1 MADSLHQMTAE
12 YVPAQDRILF
22 RVNTQEKLEYRVWL
36 TRRLV
41 RNLWGVAVKSFAAK
55 PEVSEQPRP
64 QVKQAMMSMQ
74 HQQAV
79 QSSNFKQKHATDTKP
94 APDAETPL
102 LAIATQITQI
112 NKTTIRLTFV
122 TAERK
127 AVNLHL
133 TEDMLHAVCYI
144 MQTAADRA
152 GWDLKL
158 SVGDAAAVPQI
169 EAGQVH

>member
-36 TRRLV
+36 TRRVV
-41 RNLWGVAVKSFAAK
+41 RNLWGAAVKSFEAK
-55 PEVSEQPRP
+55 PEVTEQPRP
-64 QVKQAMMSMQ
+64 QVKKAMMSMQ

-94 APDAETPL
+94 APEANTPL
-102 LAIATQITQI
+102 LAVATQITPI
-112 NKTTIRLTFV
+112 NDKTLRLTFL

-133 TEDMLHAVCYI
+133 TEDMLHAVCHI
-144 MQTAADRA
+144 MQTASDRA
-152 GWDLKL
+152 GWDLQL
-158 SVGDAAAVPQI
+158 SVGDATTVPRT

>member
-22 RVNTQEKLEYRVWL
+22 RVNTQDKLEYRVWL

-41 RNLWGVAVKSFAAK
+41 RNLWGVAVKSFEAK
-55 PEVSEQPRP
+55 PEVTEQARP

-79 QSSNFKQKHATDTKP
+79 QSSNFKQKHDTDTMP
-94 APDAETPL
+94 APESETPL
-102 LAIATQITQI
+102 LAVATQITQV
-112 NKTTIRLTFV
+112 NDTTIRLTFV

-127 AVNLHL
+127 AVNLQL
-133 TEDMLHAVCYI
+133 NEDMLHAVCHI
-144 MQTAADRA
+144 MQAAADRA
-152 GWDLKL
+152 GWDLQL
-158 SVGDAAAVPQI
+158 SVGDAASVPQT